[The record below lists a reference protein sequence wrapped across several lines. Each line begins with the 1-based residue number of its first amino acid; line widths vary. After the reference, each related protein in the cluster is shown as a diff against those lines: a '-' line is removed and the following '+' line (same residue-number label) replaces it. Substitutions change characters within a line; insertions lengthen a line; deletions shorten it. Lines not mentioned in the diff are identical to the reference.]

1 MRLVMGV
8 RYNDYSIAISK
19 LEWTKRQAMIA
30 KAQYKMT
37 PGDLEMT
44 LALVRGG
51 NLATAGE
58 RLGVDTSTVFRSLRR
73 IERGLGRLLF
83 ERTRSGYRA
92 TELAIQLAE
101 HAEQMEVALEAAR
114 SSVEAQPTQV
124 SGTVRITTTDTVLH
138 GLVAPALRGLRKV
151 HPLLSYELHTGN
163 ELTNLTRRDADIAVR
178 ATKRPPQHLVGKHI
192 GPIRVALY
200 AAKRGRAGNFT
211 DVEAGKADWI
221 APDDALPEH
230 PSVVWRKRH
239 FPKSD
244 PRYRVNS
251 ILSVLELVALGLGV
265 GIVPL
270 FLADGRSDVVRLTE
284 PLDECETDLWLLTHP
299 ELRHLRRVAEV
310 YAHLAQAM
318 NMP

>member
-1 MRLVMGV
+1 
-8 RYNDYSIAISK
+8 
-19 LEWTKRQAMIA
+19 MIA
-30 KAQYKMT
+30 KTQYRMT
-37 PGDLEMT
+37 PADLEVT

-51 NLATAGE
+51 TLASAGE
-58 RLGVDTSTVFRSLRR
+58 RLGVDASTVFRSLQR

-83 ERTRSGYRA
+83 ERSRAGYVA
-92 TELAIQLAE
+92 TELAASLAE
-101 HAEQMEVALEAAR
+101 HAEQMETALEAAR
-114 SSVEAQPTQV
+114 SSVEVSPSQI

-138 GLVAPALRGLRKV
+138 GLVAPALRGLRTV
-151 HPLLSYELHTGN
+151 HPLLGYELHTGN
-163 ELTNLTRRDADIAVR
+163 ELASLTRRDADIAVR

-200 AAKRGRAGNFT
+200 AARRGGVRALA

-230 PSVVWRKRH
+230 PSVLWRKRH
-239 FPKSD
+239 FPKVA

-270 FLADGRSDVVRLTE
+270 FLGEERSDIVRLTE
-284 PLDECETDLWLLTHP
+284 PLDDCETELWLLTHP
-299 ELRHLRRVAEV
+299 ESRHLRRVGTV
-310 YAHLAQAM
+310 YTHLAQALTL
-318 NMP
+318 P